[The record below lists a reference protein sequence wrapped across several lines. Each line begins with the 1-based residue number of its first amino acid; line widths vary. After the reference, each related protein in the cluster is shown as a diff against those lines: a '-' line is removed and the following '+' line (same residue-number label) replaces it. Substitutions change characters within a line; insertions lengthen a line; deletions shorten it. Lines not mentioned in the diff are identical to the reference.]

1 MPHLHI
7 VSIHIPYPPDYG
19 GAIDEF
25 YRLRALKD
33 QGIEV
38 TMHCFLYGTRKKAP
52 ELEQY
57 CREVHYY
64 KRAMT
69 LKNAIGSRPFI
80 VRSRKDP
87 GLLQNLMTDASPILF
102 EGIHTCAFIGDPS
115 LAGRLKLVR
124 MHNIEWGY
132 YHYLAEHEPNALKR
146 MYFRSESVKLRRYEE
161 HVFQHAQVI
170 LPISHSD
177 TAYFTKHHN
186 HVHHLPP
193 FHGFDTVVITPGVGE
208 HVLVHGD
215 FRILDNARAAI
226 EVANAA
232 SAENIPCVIA
242 GKSPSLAMREVLSK
256 LSNIRLMADVS
267 SETMLKLKQE
277 AQMHVVHSD
286 NPSGFKLKL
295 LNALFSG
302 RHVLVQRNIVEGEH
316 LEKAT
321 YAFSDRTEL
330 RELMRRLKKDPV
342 TLEDIKCRES
352 LLLPRF
358 SNSVN
363 AQNLI
368 NLIFP

>member
-1 MPHLHI
+1 MRHLHI

-25 YRLRALKD
+25 YRLRALKEL
-33 QGIEV
+33 GIRV
-38 TMHCFLYGTRKKAP
+38 TMHCFLYGTRAAAP
-52 ELEQY
+52 ELEKY
-57 CREVHYY
+57 CDKVYYY

-80 VRSRKDP
+80 VRSREDPQLLHNLLKDE
-87 GLLQNLMTDASPILF
+87 SPILF
-102 EGIHTCAFIGDPS
+102 EGIHTCAFIGEKS
-115 LAGRLKLVR
+115 LVNRLRLVR

-132 YHYLAEHEPNALKR
+132 YHYLAEHEPNPLKR
-146 MYFRSESVKLRRYEE
+146 MYFRSESAKLKRYED

-177 TAYFTKHHN
+177 TAYFSKRHA

-193 FHGFDTVVITPGVGE
+193 FHGFDTVIISPGVGG

-226 EVANAA
+226 EVAIAA
-232 SAENIPCVIA
+232 SEEGIPCVIA
-242 GKSPSLAMREVLSK
+242 GKSPSEKMRRILQK
-256 LSNIRLMADVS
+256 LSNIRLMPDVS
-267 SETMLKLKQE
+267 AETMRQLKQE
-277 AQMHVVHSD
+277 AQMHVVHSE
-286 NPSGFKLKL
+286 NPSGFKIKL

-302 RHVLVQRNIVEGEH
+302 RHVLVQRSIVEGEH
-316 LEKAT
+316 LENIT
-321 YAFSDRTEL
+321 HAFGNRKEL
-330 RELMRRLKKDPV
+330 QTLMRKLKDQPV
-342 TLEDIKCRES
+342 TLDDIKCRES

-358 SNSVN
+358 DNSVN

-368 NLIFP
+368 NLIFQ